1 MVWNVNI
8 HCNYHGATSHHM
20 LRRDIEALIQ
30 RGFFKKCLAKR
41 KTSNNPLRMEA
52 LPSPPPFPSRDTPH
66 SKRWS
71 INVISGGFA
80 SRRKTS
86 GAREVYAMNMPMGV
100 VLGTRPQLAESDF
113 ISLSDEDLGHISS
126 PHEDTLIITTNIE
139 GYDVKRI
146 LVDSESSRNV
156 LFFIGIHGYGEVE
169 DTLEENRFPLG
180 ESVVLGNGFKA

>member
-1 MVWNVNI
+1 
-8 HCNYHGATSHHM
+8 
-20 LRRDIEALIQ
+20 
-30 RGFFKKCLAKR
+30 
-41 KTSNNPLRMEA
+41 
-52 LPSPPPFPSRDTPH
+52 
-66 SKRWS
+66 
-71 INVISGGFA
+71 
-80 SRRKTS
+80 
-86 GAREVYAMNMPMGV
+86 MGV